1 MIAFFIAM
9 CIALCFVNL
18 RPEVQLQPGSKERA
32 VVLEVDNSGIMQQG
46 ILMAGGQ
53 KLKIKILSGEY
64 TGETFDAY
72 NQLRSQMELDKLFQ
86 PGDKILASVFHG
98 AQPGVS
104 VINAQDHYRI
114 GWTFFLFALFG
125 ILLIV
130 FGGITGLKALIS
142 FVFSCL
148 VVWNIMVPLCLKGFN
163 PILISM
169 LTVTI
174 LSAAIIYIVAGIL
187 FAGTVLLRICSF
199 ESAADIYRRNLP
211 RRIRRGYGPGYG
223 CCRRYA

>member
-98 AQPGVS
+98 AKPGVS

-130 FGGITGLKALIS
+130 FGGIT
-142 FVFSCL
+142 
-148 VVWNIMVPLCLKGFN
+148 
-163 PILISM
+163 
-169 LTVTI
+169 
-174 LSAAIIYIVAGIL
+174 
-187 FAGTVLLRICSF
+187 
-199 ESAADIYRRNLP
+199 
-211 RRIRRGYGPGYG
+211 
-223 CCRRYA
+223 

>member
-86 PGDKILASVFHG
+86 PGCAFVR
-98 AQPGVS
+98 PG
-104 VINAQDHYRI
+104 
-114 GWTFFLFALFG
+114 F
-125 ILLIV
+125 
-130 FGGITGLKALIS
+130 
-142 FVFSCL
+142 
-148 VVWNIMVPLCLKGFN
+148 
-163 PILISM
+163 
-169 LTVTI
+169 
-174 LSAAIIYIVAGIL
+174 
-187 FAGTVLLRICSF
+187 
-199 ESAADIYRRNLP
+199 
-211 RRIRRGYGPGYG
+211 
-223 CCRRYA
+223 